1 MSIMKRKF
9 IVGLLYFVL
18 LSTLACNL
26 QAATGTGKMTPVRFD
41 TSGDRRAFSGE
52 YSCEVPDTVIL
63 IIDEDDVA
71 MLSTTGPV
79 FVDYINCT
87 LDPSGFQAT
96 YTIVGLADPDSKLV
110 TFTSCNEGAFTAEGT
125 ISYQSG
131 KPVGNVSCTHSTG
144 SEAGK
149 IAIMLWVPSGN
160 PAP

>member
-1 MSIMKRKF
+1 MKRTS
-9 IVGLLYFVL
+9 VVVL
-18 LSTLACNL
+18 LFCIFLLILACNIPV
-26 QAATGTGKMTPVRFD
+26 ATGTEKMTPVRFD
-41 TSGDRRAFSGE
+41 TSGDRRSFSGE
-52 YSCEVPDTVIL
+52 NSCEVIDKVIL
-63 IIDEDDVA
+63 MIDEDGVA

-79 FVDYINCT
+79 YVDYINCV
-87 LDPSGFQAT
+87 LDPSGFEAT
-96 YTIVGLADPDSKLV
+96 YNIVGLADPDSKLI

-160 PAP
+160 PSP